1 MEVLDPGVV
10 GVDEVGDVDLD
21 VGGGRVA
28 VEGVNKVGVVVA
40 LPQLNLLVRAR
51 ETNLAV
57 LVLRMY
63 IILNLWQHGYRLT
76 VRARSQ
82 MKSAT
87 F

>member
-57 LVLRMY
+57 LVLRTSCSTYDNMD
-63 IILNLWQHGYRLT
+63 IA

-82 MKSAT
+82 TASST